1 MNDSVDAKLERE
13 RGLSTRR
20 MRGMRK
26 LDVSKIENRPSGW
39 HGSYEIFVLCVNQF

>member
-26 LDVSKIENRPSGW
+26 LVSKIENRPSGW